1 MFDDNEQIAEL
12 EKEVA
17 ELKLKLDLIGK
28 VDQYKASLI
37 HTYHFAGNELLK
49 CGNDRYMASGLIV
62 EIKNLSGK
70 AVVMPFMVK
79 DGLSNETINALL
91 DDMQRSFNSSVEF
104 KPVEK
109 RLK

>member
-1 MFDDNEQIAEL
+1 MFDNDEQIEAL
-12 EKEVA
+12 QKEVA
-17 ELKLKLDLIGK
+17 ELKEKLALIGK
-28 VDQYKASLI
+28 VDQYKSSLI

-49 CGNDRYMASGLIV
+49 CGTDRYMASGLII

-70 AVVMPFMVK
+70 TVVMPFMIK
-79 DGLSNETINALL
+79 NGLNNTTINALL
-91 DDMQRSFNSSVEF
+91 DDMQRSFDDAVGF

>member
-1 MFDDNEQIAEL
+1 MFDTDEHILAL

-17 ELKLKLDLIGK
+17 ALKEKLDLIGK

-49 CGNDRYMASGLIV
+49 CGSDRYMASGLIV

-70 AVVMPFMVK
+70 TVVIPFMVK
-79 DGLSNETINALL
+79 DGLSNNTINALL
-91 DDMQRSFNSSVEF
+91 DDMQRSFNSAVEF

>member
-1 MFDDNEQIAEL
+1 MFDDNEQIAAL

-62 EIKNLSGK
+62 EIKSLSGK